1 MIITQLDIKLKWRT
15 DNTNLKI
22 MLVLSSGSVMPFFLP
37 SQESDRSGGGKYIQY
52 RFFCPRG
59 KPEGKLNKTENE
71 LRKKGKICS
80 FAIACSE

>member
-1 MIITQLDIKLKWRT
+1 MMIITFDIKLKWRT

-22 MLVLSSGSVMPFFLP
+22 MSVLLSGSVMPFFLP
-37 SQESDRSGGGKYIQY
+37 SQESDSSGEGKYIQY

-71 LRKKGKICS
+71 RRKKIICS
-80 FAIACSE
+80 LVIACRE